1 MEKDAQAGTRPG
13 QARDS
18 VKRARPGHDA
28 HVRLAGTIRIGA
40 RHALLEGDD
49 GYDWRL
55 RSDEDLSLHRD
66 RRVTVEARVNAIDE
80 LVVFWVGAEEAD
92 DAG

>member
-1 MEKDAQAGTRPG
+1 MMEKDAQTGSRSSPV
-13 QARDS
+13 RDS
-18 VKRARPGHDA
+18 AKRVRPGHDA

-40 RHALLEGDD
+40 RQPLLEGDD

-92 DAG
+92 